1 MIAALTY
8 LLLPFAVLA
17 HAAGRALGE
26 GRRSDRFL
34 LLSPDLFRLDLA
46 SFASL
51 TALLALAATLCALG
65 ALALWLAAPLAVGG
79 EAVLGPAFGGELA
92 AALSLLAM
100 GGGGGAVSYVRQ
112 IRGLVFLAAIVL
124 FLFGGVPF
132 AAEERAGGGLDPAAR
147 LFAAAALAGAVWAAP
162 LLPEG
167 APVLLIWQKACARF
181 GLLLAASAYLV
192 PFPGKGAERGVFVAL
207 LLFLH
212 FCMGFFRHRHPPA
225 ALALERLG
233 RAGAMGAALIALFLA
248 VLNA

>member
-1 MIAALTY
+1 VIAALTY

-100 GGGGGAVSYVRQ
+100 GGGGGAV
-112 IRGLVFLAAIVL
+112 GW
-124 FLFGGVPF
+124 FGRDCG
-132 AAEERAGGGLDPAAR
+132 AGGGG
-147 LFAAAALAGAVWAAP
+147 AGGMDWGVG
-162 LLPEG
+162 EE
-167 APVLLIWQKACARF
+167 VRR
-181 GLLLAASAYLV
+181 V
-192 PFPGKGAERGVFVAL
+192 RG
-207 LLFLH
+207 
-212 FCMGFFRHRHPPA
+212 G
-225 ALALERLG
+225 G
-233 RAGAMGAALIALFLA
+233 G
-248 VLNA
+248 